1 MGRLYREHSVR
12 DRLFCLSFVRVWME
26 VQEAW
31 ADEEI
36 WIFEADRRGYEYSTK
51 RILPAE
57 PASQTFVI
65 E

>member
-1 MGRLYREHSVR
+1 
-12 DRLFCLSFVRVWME
+12 ME